1 MTTQELVKTAVR
13 VMQDKKGSEIKV
25 IDISKIS
32 VIADFFILVSGNSQR
47 QTQAIADE
55 LELQLAKKG
64 AEPRQKEGYRS
75 GTWILLDYQDV
86 VIHIF
91 NSEDRRFYN
100 LERIWTDGLSVDP
113 ETLEAEKPEE

>member
-1 MTTQELVKTAVR
+1 MTTNEIVKNICSVIEE
-13 VMQDKKGSEIKV
+13 KKGQEIKV

-32 VIADFFILVSGNSQR
+32 VIADYFILASGTNQR

-55 LELQLAKKG
+55 IEMKLGKAG
-64 AEPRQKEGYRS
+64 VEPKQKEGYQS

-86 VIHIF
+86 VVHIF

-100 LERIWTDGLSVDP
+100 LERIWTDGTVIDP
-113 ETLEAEKPEE
+113 KEL